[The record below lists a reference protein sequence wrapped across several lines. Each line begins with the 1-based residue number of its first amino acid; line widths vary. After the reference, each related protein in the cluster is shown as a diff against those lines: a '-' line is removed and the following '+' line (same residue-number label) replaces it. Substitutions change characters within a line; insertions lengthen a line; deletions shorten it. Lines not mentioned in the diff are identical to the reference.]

1 MRTMKLPE
9 ILQDKKNKI
18 LSVWIDKT
26 LDSYISPGF
35 FKKSRDTIAN
45 PVGSN
50 IRDGLTTV
58 FELLVQ
64 GEALEK
70 IVPSLEKIIRIRAV
84 QEFTPSQAVAPF
96 LELKWVI
103 RQILSEDAK
112 TRALMQ
118 DMDSID
124 CEIERI
130 ALAAF
135 DIYVNCREDIYK
147 VRMKEVK
154 SGNSISTDGMC
165 LSAHFRKK
173 QDSGQKIN

>member
-1 MRTMKLPE
+1 MKLSE
-9 ILQDKKNKI
+9 TLQDKKKQI
-18 LSVWIDKT
+18 LSIWIDRT
-26 LDSYISPGF
+26 LDSYISSGF
-35 FKKSRDTIAN
+35 FKKSLDHIAN

-50 IRDGLTTV
+50 IRDGLTAI

-70 IVPSLEKIIRIRAV
+70 FVLPLDKIIRIRAV
-84 QEFTPSQAVAPF
+84 QEFAPSQAVAPF

-103 RQILSEDAK
+103 RQVLSEDEK
-112 TRALMQ
+112 TKSLMQ
-118 DMDSID
+118 DMDSLD

-154 SGNSISTDGMC
+154 SGNYISTDGAC